1 MKTPKILN
9 DNQNAAASG
18 GSGAFGIIL
27 VFILSQCGVDVTPEV
42 AAAIPVALS
51 TTVLYIGKLR
61 KP

>member
-9 DNQNAAASG
+9 ENQNAAASG

-27 VFILSQCGVDVTPEV
+27 VWIISNWVDVTPEV

>member
-9 DNQNAAASG
+9 ENQNAAASG

-27 VFILSQCGVDVTPEV
+27 VWLLSNWIEVPPEV